1 MNKVIGFIG
10 SGNMAQAMIG
20 SLIQAK
26 VVDRKNIIASEI
38 FKEVRERVEA
48 NIGIRMIDSNKVVA
62 KESDFIILSVKP
74 NVYESV
80 LSEIKDIVKDGTV
93 IIGIGAGISSKFLK
107 DSLNEGAKYVKVMPN
122 TPALVGE
129 GMSAISNSNNL
140 SENEL
145 NEVVEIIG
153 AFGKVEIIDENLM
166 DAFTA
171 IAGSSPAYV
180 YMMIEALADGAV
192 LEGLPRKQAYTIA
205 AQAVLGSAKMVLETG
220 MHPGEL
226 KDNVCSPGGTTIE
239 AVASLEENGFRSTL
253 IEAVVA
259 CADKSREMSK

>member
-48 NIGIRMIDSNKVVA
+48 NIGIRMTDSNKVVA